1 MIITRDEFIPNYLK
15 IIERRLYEKLRQE
28 GFTDEMVEEADKIV
42 YENSRHILD
51 AIRNP

>member
-1 MIITRDEFIPNYLK
+1 MEK
-15 IIERRLYEKLRQE
+15 RLREKLSQE
-28 GFTDEMVEEADKIV
+28 GYENEMWAEADKIV